1 MAEHVFTGFGFGPIQ
16 SGLFLVEASASGNF
30 GRLVVAEIDGQL
42 VKAVRDNGGGYWV
55 NVAHADRVETVQ
67 IDGVEMFDPTVG
79 CDRKA
84 LLEAL
89 AESTEIA
96 TCLPAVG
103 IYQAGGDG
111 SVAALLAQTL
121 QDRSA
126 EATIIYAAEN
136 NNHAAEILA
145 EAVADKMCAPPT
157 GVQYLNTVI
166 GKMSQVV
173 TDPRRI
179 ERLKLK
185 PIAPG
190 IERAFLVEAFNHI
203 LATRCDLPGFRPGIE
218 VFLEKDDLLP
228 FEEAKLYG
236 HNAIHALLAYLG
248 ALRGYRQMTEL
259 KDDKEVMAIARK
271 AFLDESGVAL
281 VQKYAHLNDEL
292 FTPAGYERFAVDLL
306 GRMTNPFLEDSI
318 ARAGR
323 DPVRKL
329 AYNDRIFGAMT
340 LALENGVRPSNM
352 ALGAAA
358 GLATLLADPE
368 ENQLPGDLQYGPWKE
383 LTPAQIEAL
392 LKWLWNRQSG
402 EHAQEMIELVQQA
415 HRQLAK

>member
-1 MAEHVFTGFGFGPIQ
+1 MIAGIVVDKSSDIP
-16 SGLFLVEASASGNF
+16 A
-30 GRLVVAEIDGQL
+30 GR
-42 VKAVRDNGGGYWV
+42 
-55 NVAHADRVETVQ
+55 VQ
-67 IDGVEMFDPTVG
+67 F
-79 CDRKA
+79 
-84 LLEAL
+84 
-89 AESTEIA
+89 
-96 TCLPAVG
+96 
-103 IYQAGGDG
+103 
-111 SVAALLAQTL
+111 
-121 QDRSA
+121 
-126 EATIIYAAEN
+126 
-136 NNHAAEILA
+136 
-145 EAVADKMCAPPT
+145 
-157 GVQYLNTVI
+157 LNTVI

-173 TDPRRI
+173 TNPDEI
-179 ERLKLK
+179 KKKNLK

-190 IERAFLVEAFNHI
+190 IDRAFLVEEFNKI
-203 LATRCDLPGFRPGIE
+203 LVTRCDLDNFSPGIK
-218 VFLEKDDLLP
+218 VFIEKTDLLP

-329 AYNDRIFGAMT
+329 AYNDRIFGTMT
-340 LALENGVRPSNM
+340 LALDQGVRPSNM

-358 GLATLLADPE
+358 GLATLLAQPK
-368 ENQLPGDLQYGPWKE
+368 ENELPADLQYGPWKE
-383 LTPAQIEAL
+383 LTGAQIEKL
-392 LKWLWNRQSG
+392 LRWLWNRQSG
-402 EHAQEMIELVQQA
+402 EHAQAMIELVQQA
-415 HRQLAK
+415 HKQLTK